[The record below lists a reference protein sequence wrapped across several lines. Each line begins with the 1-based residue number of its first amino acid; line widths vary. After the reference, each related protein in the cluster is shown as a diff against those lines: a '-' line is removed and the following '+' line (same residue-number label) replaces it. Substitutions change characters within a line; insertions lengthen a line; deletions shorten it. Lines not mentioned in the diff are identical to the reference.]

1 MALLASFVQWL
12 QLKKYQMEVTFSVYI
27 YTPLEKFIF
36 WSVLFLLT
44 SLTFIATFLY
54 LPQHI
59 IFLMNRAWFYVHG
72 DSVDVL
78 EMTKDAVHTLAGG
91 SLPGATDVA
100 EASAEAFTEV
110 VAEAATAIV
119 REL

>member
-1 MALLASFVQWL
+1 ML
-12 QLKKYQMEVTFSVYI
+12 
-27 YTPLEKFIF
+27 TPTTTG
-36 WSVLFLLT
+36 SVLFLLT

-59 IFLMNRAWFYVHG
+59 LFLINRAWFYAHG

-78 EMTKDAVHTLAGG
+78 EMTKDAVQTLAG
-91 SLPGATDVA
+91 SAEDAA
-100 EASAEAFTEV
+100 EALADASETLSGGAAEVAGSVTGAI
-110 VAEAATAIV
+110 AEAATEMV